1 MSIITFWKDTK
12 KETGQ
17 SLSVSALATYITINY
32 NYRIL
37 IIDTKYGDSTIVDAF
52 WQPGKRK
59 TIFSTEGKV
68 ELGTGMAS
76 LSKAITSNKVK
87 AETMTNYA
95 KVIFKD
101 RLELLNNENIIYE
114 DYLEQRSMH
123 ESIIKM
129 ANQFYDLVFVDLEG
143 TIDDLIVEN
152 ILKDSDIIVPTMT
165 QKLMEIKSFI
175 NARAKYKVM
184 RQDKE
189 IALVGRYD
197 KYSKYTIKNMARA
210 TKIKDLYAIPYNTWM
225 FEAAN
230 EGQLD
235 DYFIKYR
242 NAKSPSNP
250 NSDIIKSVESIAY
263 RIIEKLKEMENNL

>member
-1 MSIITFWKDTK
+1 MSIVTFWKDTK

-17 SLSVSALATYITINY
+17 SLSIAAIATHIAINY

-37 IIDTKYGDSTIVDAF
+37 IIDTKYDDPTIEEAF
-52 WQPGKRK
+52 WQSDKKK

-76 LSKAITSNKVK
+76 LAKAITSNKAK

-101 RLELLNNENIIYE
+101 RLELLNNENIIYD
-114 DYLEQRSMH
+114 DYKEQRGMH
-123 ESIIKM
+123 ESVIKM

-143 TIDDLIVEN
+143 SIEDYIVEN

-165 QKLMEIKSFI
+165 QRLRDIKSFLK
-175 NARAKYKVM
+175 AQAKYKIM

-189 IALVGRYD
+189 IILVGRYD
-197 KYSKYTIKNMARA
+197 KYSKYTIKNMMRA
-210 TKIKDLYAIPYNTWM
+210 TKVKDLYAIPYNTWM

-230 EGQLD
+230 EGQID
-235 DYFIKYR
+235 DYFIRYR

-250 NSDIIKSVESIAY
+250 NSNVIQAVESVSY
-263 RIIEKLKEMENNL
+263 RIIEKLKEKQNNL